1 MLEVAAVIVL
11 LLTIVLAG
19 FIVKWGRL
27 ALDLPLSV
35 GALAEAGEEAE
46 AAAVEAERILV
57 SRLCVCVCVCVC
69 ARARKSI
76 VFSPRTLLSLDWP
89 CKCCG

>member
-1 MLEVAAVIVL
+1 MLEVAALIVL
-11 LLTIVLAG
+11 FLTIVLAG

-46 AAAVEAERILV
+46 AAVVEAQRVLV
-57 SRLCVCVCVCVC
+57 H
-69 ARARKSI
+69 K
-76 VFSPRTLLSLDWP
+76 P
-89 CKCCG
+89 